1 MRPNFRLTW
10 PAPRAAHDPRGAASG
25 CVADKIGKI
34 ARKPRGASL
43 HRNRNRLRTPL
54 PRFHTTKT
62 RRRPGQSAHLRRTN
76 RRTAAHDTAIL
87 IRLLR

>member
-1 MRPNFRLTW
+1 VGTLFGQSEHSQL
-10 PAPRAAHDPRGAASG
+10 SG
-25 CVADKIGKI
+25 LDENTLKALI
-34 ARKPRGASL
+34 
-43 HRNRNRLRTPL
+43 
-54 PRFHTTKT
+54 HTDFGLKVT

>member
-1 MRPNFRLTW
+1 MA
-10 PAPRAAHDPRGAASG
+10 APLSG
-25 CVADKIGKI
+25 CSERVRYRRVSRRAEEVLE
-34 ARKPRGASL
+34 ARPCRLSL
-43 HRNRNRLRTPL
+43 
-54 PRFHTTKT
+54 T